1 MRDVLV
7 EQLDWAEDDARA
19 FLDVLFAPVENLA
32 TKDDVG
38 AVRVE
43 LLAARE
49 ELLTVRDELRS
60 EINGVREDLKHY
72 IDQRLADLEKRED
85 ERERRIYAEVRS
97 MIRAAEVR
105 VLLLFTG
112 GFGTVI
118 GLLLERT

>member
-72 IDQRLADLEKRED
+72 IDQCLADLEKREE

-97 MIRAAEVR
+97 MVRAAEVR
-105 VLLLFTG
+105 MLLLFTG